1 MEYGRAVPDYRVVI
15 AAVAFLLLFIWRVRP
30 VLSEDDPEPAVRGL
44 ESAKDDDAR
53 AELLAEAGDRFA
65 RGIGG
70 GRKAAACYARAMR
83 LRPAS
88 LDLVRR
94 AAAALERQPKVLEAL
109 LWRRLGAGAWSKEV
123 RPVAELLLRELAR
136 VYEGTARTRPRTRA
150 IEHLLAAIDAKKAEA
165 VVESP
170 TPDTTEGKA

>member
-1 MEYGRAVPDYRVVI
+1 VEYGRAVPDYRVVI

-109 LWRRLGAGAWSKEV
+109 LWRRLGAGPWSNDV
-123 RPVAELLLRELAR
+123 RPVAEVLLRELAR
-136 VYEGTARTRPRTRA
+136 VYEGAARTRPRTRA
-150 IEHLLAAIDAKKAEA
+150 IDHMLAALDAKTVE
-165 VVESP
+165 VVESA
-170 TPDTTEGKA
+170 TPDKTEQKA